1 VNLQQ
6 LRYVREVVR
15 RDFNISA
22 ASGTL
27 YTAQPGISHQIKRLE
42 EELGIPIFER
52 HGKRLTGLTQP
63 GQAIVAMAERILREI
78 EQMHELSAE
87 FAHEETGQLSI
98 ATTHTQARYAL
109 PRVIRQFIERYP
121 HISLQIHQGRPD
133 QIAQWVARGV
143 ADIGIATEGLMN
155 SSDLIALPCYEWNH
169 CLIAPPGLPLLR
181 KHPLTLDD
189 IAEYPIVTYDK
200 AIAGRERI
208 DEAFAKYALRPKIAL
223 SAIDSD
229 VIKTYVEIGLGVGIV
244 ARMAFDPERDTNLRM
259 LDASH
264 LFASSTSY
272 IALRRGL
279 PPRDF
284 LYTFMDMLSPRLNR
298 ATIDEATMR

>member
-1 VNLQQ
+1 MNLQQ
-6 LRYVREVVR
+6 LRYIREVVR
-15 RDFNISA
+15 QGFNISA
-22 ASGTL
+22 ASETL

-42 EELGIPIFER
+42 EELGVAIFDR

-63 GQAIVAMAERILREI
+63 GRAVVAMAERILREI
-78 EQMHELSAE
+78 EQMRELSAE
-87 FAHEETGQLSI
+87 FANEEIGQLSI

-109 PRVIRQFIERYP
+109 PAVIRRFIERYP

-133 QIAQWVARGV
+133 QIVQWVARGI
-143 ADIGIATEGLMN
+143 ADIGLATEGLMN
-155 SSDLIALPCYEWNH
+155 SPDLIALPCYEWNH

-181 KHPLTLDD
+181 KQPLTLDD

-208 DEAFAKYALRPKIAL
+208 DEAFANRAIRPRIAL

-244 ARMAFDPERDTNLRM
+244 ARMAFDPERDSNLRM

-264 LFASSTSY
+264 LFAASTSY

-279 PPRDF
+279 PPRNF
-284 LYTFMDMLSPRLNR
+284 LYTFIAMLSPQLDRT
-298 ATIDEATMR
+298 TIDEAMTR